1 MMNWLLGSPFIT
13 HHSSFRSLVSLIAGL
28 LGDLILSLAA
38 LGLEDLEDAQ
48 GGLDGE
54 GALVLGDGLAQGL
67 FQLLG
72 REGLEVVGARLVGA
86 LARLLTGLLALLLAG
101 LRLLAGLLALLG
113 VALLAGVLRVL
124 A

>member
-1 MMNWLLGSPFIT
+1 MMNDELVTGQPI

-28 LGDLILSLAA
+28 LGDLVLSLAA

-72 REGLEVVGARLVGA
+72 REGLEVVGAGLVGA

-101 LRLLAGLLALLG
+101 LRLLAGL
-113 VALLAGVLRVL
+113 V
-124 A
+124 